1 MHRVGG
7 VLKEYAWGRRDG
19 LVPWH
24 RATGGPQAEL
34 WFGAHDG
41 GPAPLIDDPDRT
53 LADVA
58 DVDGL
63 QELPLVK
70 LLAAGHPLS
79 IQVHPD
85 SDRAAAGF
93 AAQVADPTLARMYA
107 DGAEKSEVVIALSD
121 FDTHAGWRDRHR
133 AAEVLIEAGLPE
145 DLHDTIAAVDR
156 VSAIRA
162 LLDLDESTRHRMV
175 ERLLPAVVGAH
186 WRPEEINA
194 LDRVVTAFPG
204 DPGLLV
210 TVLLAHHRL
219 VPGQALAVPA
229 GVVHSYVEGLAVE
242 VMTSS
247 DNVLRLGL
255 TPKAIAVEEALAA
268 IRLDREPVLMDGGGM
283 IDPVGMPFSVTFVD
297 PDHPLQS
304 QAGVARIILALHDG
318 ARVGDVE
325 VIEGMAC
332 VMSPTEPSA
341 AIVSAGRAVV
351 VSAREDQLP
360 G

>member
-24 RATGGPQAEL
+24 QATGGPQAEL
-34 WFGAHDG
+34 WFGAHEG
-41 GPAPLIDDPDRT
+41 GPAPLIDEPDRT

-58 DVDGL
+58 GL
-63 QELPLVK
+63 ENLPLVK

-85 SDRAAAGF
+85 ADRAAAGF
-93 AAQVADPTLARMYA
+93 AAQASDPTLPGIYS
-107 DGAEKSEVVIALSD
+107 DGTEKSEVLIALSD

-133 AAEVLIEAGLPE
+133 AAEVLIEAGLPD
-145 DLHDTIAAVDR
+145 DLHDAIAAVDR
-156 VSAIRA
+156 VVAMRA
-162 LLDLDESTRHRMV
+162 LFDLDESTRQHML

-186 WRPEEINA
+186 WRPEEISA
-194 LDRVVTAFPG
+194 LDRVATAFPG

-210 TVLLAHHRL
+210 IVLLAHHRL
-219 VPGQALAVPA
+219 IPGQALAVPA

-255 TPKAIAVEEALAA
+255 TPKAIAIEEALAA
-268 IRLDREPVLMDGGGM
+268 IRPDREPMLLDGGGV
-283 IDPVGMPFSVTFVD
+283 IDPPGMPFTITFVD
-297 PDHPLQS
+297 PDHPMQPPS
-304 QAGVARIILALHDG
+304 GAARIVLALHAG
-318 ARVGDVE
+318 ARVDDVE
-325 VIEGMAC
+325 VVEGTAC
-332 VMSPTEPSA
+332 VMSPTEPA
-341 AIVSAGRAVV
+341 TAIVSEGRAVV
-351 VSAREDQLP
+351 VSAPEDQLP